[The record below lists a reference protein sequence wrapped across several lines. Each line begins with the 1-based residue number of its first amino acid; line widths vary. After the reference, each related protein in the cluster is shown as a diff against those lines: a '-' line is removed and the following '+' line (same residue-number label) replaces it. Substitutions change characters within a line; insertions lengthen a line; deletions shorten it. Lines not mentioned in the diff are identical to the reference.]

1 MSDDNILSEIGL
13 AICGSLSMISTTILI
28 LYYIFNKK
36 MRTFGFRLVLPLF
49 VFDFI
54 WSFNVGVPT
63 FISLIDSSE
72 MMYQPL
78 CRIQGTSKLFSMLA
92 SFFSTA
98 TISWSIYT
106 FIIRKKPIKTK
117 NPITYFVRYII
128 ILPLFLAIM

>member
-13 AICGSLSMISTTILI
+13 AVCGSLSMISTTILI
-28 LYYIFNKK
+28 LYYILNKK

-63 FISLIDSSE
+63 YIFLIDSSE
-72 MMYQPL
+72 MMYLPL
-78 CRIQGTSKLFSMLA
+78 CRLQGTFKLFSMLA

-98 TISWSIYT
+98 AISWSIYT

-117 NPITYFVRYII
+117 DPINYFARYII